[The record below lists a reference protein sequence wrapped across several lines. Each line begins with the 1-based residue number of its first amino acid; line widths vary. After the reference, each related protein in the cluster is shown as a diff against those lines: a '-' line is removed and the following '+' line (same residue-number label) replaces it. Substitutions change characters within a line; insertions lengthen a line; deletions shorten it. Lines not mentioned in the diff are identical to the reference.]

1 MDRCSRS
8 VGSCTQNARMRRL
21 HRIVGS
27 LLVLPLVVWIATGVL
42 FHVKHRYD
50 EAYEALAV
58 PPERAPDWASARLAP
73 ADVLARARVEPPLV
87 LGVHPSGALAYF
99 ARRADAPIA
108 IDATSGAELAL
119 AGEADARRWIAAA
132 LARSPH
138 AARHG
143 ELVAEVAPL
152 ATNVRS
158 TRTGV
163 ADPALVFET
172 TGAKRITV
180 DRVTGELAQ
189 TGALNDFIDATY
201 ALHYLQWT
209 PWSAVN
215 VGLVLVAL
223 PLVLLLAA
231 TGVRLLFAKASA
243 VGRTTVG
250 RSRAPAWLVGAGASA
265 MLAALGSCRATSGAA
280 DAVVGSG
287 GGLDGDVAD
296 APTAALAE
304 AEIAREQVRATL
316 DELYAAFCFD
326 AGGEADWD
334 TLRALA
340 VDGAVW
346 YAPSTAGETPRS
358 FDTARFLADFR
369 DAIRRE
375 PGLVAGFHER
385 IVHARI
391 DTFGGVAHAWVAF
404 EGFVPGTTVVRTR
417 GLDSIQLL
425 LDDDGSHAGG
435 RWRVASFTTQY
446 ESPERTLP
454 RRFTSARRTDS

>member
-1 MDRCSRS
+1 
-8 VGSCTQNARMRRL
+8 MRRL
-21 HRIVGS
+21 HRVLGS

-58 PPERAPDWASARLAP
+58 PPERTPDWASARLAP
-73 ADVLARARVEPPLV
+73 ADVLARAGVEPPLV
-87 LGVHPSGALAYF
+87 LAVHPSGALAYF
-99 ARRADAPIA
+99 ARRAGAPVALDAA
-108 IDATSGAELAL
+108 SGAELAIADE
-119 AGEADARRWIAAA
+119 AGARRWITAA

-138 AARHG
+138 VARHG
-143 ELVAEVAPL
+143 ELVQDLAPS

-158 TRTGV
+158 MRTGV
-163 ADPALVFET
+163 EDPALVFET

-180 DRVTGELAQ
+180 DLVTGELTQ
-189 TGALNDFIDATY
+189 TGELNDFIDATY

-215 VGLVLVAL
+215 VALVLVAL
-223 PLVLLLAA
+223 PLVLLLAG
-231 TGVRLLFAKASA
+231 TGVRLVFAKSRADGRSAAGASA
-243 VGRTTVG
+243 EGRTRSG
-250 RSRAPAWLVGAGASA
+250 RFRAPVLLVGAGGLAVLAS
-265 MLAALGSCRATSGAA
+265 LGGCRAPAAVPGARSGTESVAGPETDAA
-280 DAVVGSG
+280 DETSALRGE
-287 GGLDGDVAD
+287 DV
-296 APTAALAE
+296 E
-304 AEIAREQVRATL
+304 AREQVLRTL

-326 AGGEADWD
+326 AGGEADWE
-334 TLRALA
+334 TLRELA
-340 VDGAVW
+340 VAGAVW
-346 YAPSTAGETPRS
+346 FAPCVAGEAPRP

-425 LDDDGSHAGG
+425 LDRG

-446 ESPERTLP
+446 ESHELTLP
-454 RRFTSARRTDS
+454 RRFVSARRTDS